1 MQTSLTRIFRLF
13 SALFLL
19 LCLPLVAEEPP
30 VGDAEAPVE
39 AAPAVPAPHRA
50 SHDWPENPKV
60 FFIRVDQEIGEPQL
74 FILRRG
80 VQRAL
85 AQKADALVLLMDTPG
100 GRIDT
105 MREIVSL
112 IIDLDIPTYTLVEA
126 DAFSAGAII
135 ALATDHVFMLPRTV
149 IGDAM
154 PVMAGPDGYKTL
166 GDAER
171 EKIESGMDAIVR
183 SIAQHKGRDEM
194 LIRAMVR
201 RELEFKL
208 EDGTVISEKGNIL
221 TLTNIEAER
230 ILPNGK
236 PLLSEGTVESLDEML
251 ALVGLDQATRLE
263 EIPTWADGLALFITR
278 IAPLLLMAALGLF
291 YLEVNSPGIGW
302 MGVTSVI
309 LFVIVMFGH
318 NVAGLSGMED
328 MLLIVIGMLLI
339 LVEIVFIPGF
349 GFVGLLGGFLLL
361 WGMLQAM
368 ISRNPGNP
376 GDLPGLSNFS
386 NLGPAVTTLGLACIG
401 AGVLLAL
408 FLRSLGDNDLF
419 GKKLVLANAL
429 ESSAAT
435 NASLRSLVGETGQA
449 LTPLSPSG
457 TVLLHGNEMD
467 ALSDGDYVDAG
478 SAVQVTDISGAR
490 LVVSK
495 TT

>member
-1 MQTSLTRIFRLF
+1 
-13 SALFLL
+13 
-19 LCLPLVAEEPP
+19 
-30 VGDAEAPVE
+30 
-39 AAPAVPAPHRA
+39 
-50 SHDWPENPKV
+50 
-60 FFIRVDQEIGEPQL
+60 
-74 FILRRG
+74 
-80 VQRAL
+80 
-85 AQKADALVLLMDTPG
+85 
-100 GRIDT
+100 
-105 MREIVSL
+105 
-112 IIDLDIPTYTLVEA
+112 
-126 DAFSAGAII
+126 
-135 ALATDHVFMLPRTV
+135 
-149 IGDAM
+149 
-154 PVMAGPDGYKTL
+154 
-166 GDAER
+166 
-171 EKIESGMDAIVR
+171 
-183 SIAQHKGRDEM
+183 
-194 LIRAMVR
+194 
-201 RELEFKL
+201 
-208 EDGTVISEKGNIL
+208 
-221 TLTNIEAER
+221 
-230 ILPNGK
+230 
-236 PLLSEGTVESLDEML
+236 
-251 ALVGLDQATRLE
+251 
-263 EIPTWADGLALFITR
+263 
-278 IAPLLLMAALGLF
+278 
-291 YLEVNSPGIGW
+291 
-302 MGVTSVI
+302 
-309 LFVIVMFGH
+309 
-318 NVAGLSGMED
+318 
-328 MLLIVIGMLLI
+328 MLLI

-419 GKKLVLANAL
+419 GKKLVLANSL